1 MAGLMEW
8 PDGCVWRAAW
18 DSVRM
23 FAIHFVYY
31 LVLREEMETIR
42 EETTKIDDRK
52 VGDSRVK
59 MIVLEAYDVE
69 WRSEVL
75 VQGFY
80 QLLLFYTLTDVRGRE
95 KGKHV
100 K

>member
-1 MAGLMEW
+1 
-8 PDGCVWRAAW
+8 
-18 DSVRM
+18 
-23 FAIHFVYY
+23 
-31 LVLREEMETIR
+31 METIR

-52 VGDSRVK
+52 FWDSRVK
-59 MIVLEAYDVE
+59 MMAMIVLEAYDVE